1 MIKFND
7 IKRISDFEWVIP
19 STFHSG
25 MTTNVRIIAS
35 QRILEKSLSDQALEQ
50 AVNATFLPGLVGD
63 VLVMPDIH
71 QGYGFPIGG
80 VAATDLQNGVISPGG
95 IGYDINCG
103 VRLLSSQV
111 EFNEARPFINE
122 LLQALYGTIP
132 SGLGRGGLPKIQKK
146 QLEKILQTGA
156 NWARQNGYAET
167 SDLDLIEDR
176 GSMINADLS
185 KVSSRAIERGLEQVG
200 SLGAGNHFI
209 EVSIVDEIFQ
219 PTAARIMGLTEKC
232 LCLMIHSGSRGLGHQ
247 ICTDYVQQFQQIQR
261 KYAYTLPDRE
271 LACAPLASKE
281 GQAYLAAMHC
291 AANYAFCNRQ
301 VMAHIA
307 RQTFEQVLSGKCNN
321 PYLQMV
327 YDLAHNIGKI
337 EEHTIGNMKKQVCV
351 HRKGA
356 TRAFGPGEPDVP
368 EKYKKIGQPVLI
380 PGSMGTHSWVLTGK
394 TEAMLK
400 TFGSS
405 CHGAGR
411 VFSRKSARKLMR
423 GDQLIQ
429 ELNEKGIEVMAG
441 SLSGL
446 VEEAPMVYKDVDE
459 VVESVVQAGIVERV
473 ARLRPIAVIKG

>member
-1 MIKFND
+1 MIQFDDVK
-7 IKRISDFEWVIP
+7 KVTDFEWVIP
-19 STFHSG
+19 STFRSG

-35 QRILEKSLSDQALEQ
+35 QRILEKSLSDRALEQ

-80 VAATDLQNGVISPGG
+80 VAATDAQTGVISPGG

-111 EFNEARPFINE
+111 EFDEARPYIKE
-122 LLQALYGTIP
+122 LLHALYATIP
-132 SGLGRGGLPKIQKK
+132 SGLGRGGLASIQKA
-146 QLEKILQTGA
+146 QLEKILHEGA
-156 NWARQNGYAET
+156 DWARQNGYAE
-167 SDLDLIEDR
+167 SADLDLTEDR
-176 GSMINADLS
+176 GKIANADPS
-185 KVSSRAIERGLEQVG
+185 KVSNRAIERGLEQVG

-219 PTAARIMGLTEKC
+219 PTAARSMGLKEKC

-247 ICTDYVQQFQQIQR
+247 ICTDYVQQFQQVQR

-271 LACAPLASKE
+271 LACAPLASNE
-281 GQAYLAAMHC
+281 GQAYLAAMRC

-301 VMAHIA
+301 VMAHLA
-307 RQTFEQVLSGKCNN
+307 RQAFERVFAAKCER

-337 EEHTIGNMKKQVCV
+337 EEHTIGKTEKQVCV
-351 HRKGA
+351 HCKGA
-356 TRAFGPGEPDVP
+356 TRAFGPEDPEVP
-368 EKYKKIGQPVLI
+368 VKYKKIGQPVLI
-380 PGSMGTHSWVLTGK
+380 PGSMGTYSWVLTGT

-411 VFSRKSARKLMR
+411 VFSRKGARKLMR

-429 ELNEKGIEVMAG
+429 ELREKGIEVMTG

-446 VEEAPMVYKDVDE
+446 VEEAPGVYKDVDE

>member
-1 MIKFND
+1 MIKIGD
-7 IKRISDFEWVIP
+7 VKKITDFEWVIP
-19 STFHSG
+19 STFRTG
-25 MTTNVRIIAS
+25 MNTNVRIIAS
-35 QRILEKSLSDQALEQ
+35 QNILEKSLSDRALEQ

-80 VAATDLQNGVISPGG
+80 VAATDMQDGVITPGG

-111 EFNEARPFINE
+111 EFNEAHPFITE

-132 SGLGRGGLPKIQKK
+132 SGLGRGGLAKIQKM
-146 QLEKILQTGA
+146 QLEKILYEGA
-156 NWARQNGYAET
+156 DWAKHNGYAEST
-167 SDLDLIEDR
+167 DLELTEDH
-176 GSMINADLS
+176 GAMVKADPS
-185 KVSSRAIERGLEQVG
+185 RVSARAIERGLEQVG

-209 EVSIVDEIFQ
+209 EVSMVDEIFQ
-219 PTAARIMGLTEKC
+219 SAAARSMGLTENC

-247 ICTDYVQQFQQIQR
+247 ICTDYVQLFQQIQR
-261 KYAYTLPDRE
+261 KYTYTLPDRE
-271 LACAPLASKE
+271 LACAPLTSKE
-281 GQAYLAAMHC
+281 GQAYLAAMRC

-301 VMAHIA
+301 VMAHLA
-307 RQTFEQVLSGKCNN
+307 RQTFERVLSGKCKR
-321 PYLQMV
+321 PHLQMV

-337 EEHTIGNMKKQVCV
+337 EEHTVGNMKKQVCV

-368 EKYKKIGQPVLI
+368 ERYQKIGQPVLI
-380 PGSMGTHSWVLTGK
+380 PGSMGTYSWVLTGK

-411 VFSRKSARKLMR
+411 VFSRKGARKLMR
-423 GDQLIQ
+423 SDQLIQ
-429 ELNEKGIEVMAG
+429 ELREKGIEVMAG
-441 SLSGL
+441 SLSDL
-446 VEEAPMVYKDVDE
+446 VEEAPGVYKDVDE

>member
-7 IKRISDFEWVIP
+7 VKKISDFEWVIP
-19 STFHSG
+19 STFRSG
-25 MTTNVRIIAS
+25 MTTNVCIIAS
-35 QRILEKSLSDQALEQ
+35 QTLLEKSLNDRALEQ

-80 VAATDLQNGVISPGG
+80 VAATDMQNGVITPGG

-111 EFNEARPFINE
+111 EFNEAHPFITE
-122 LLQALYGTIP
+122 LLQALYATIP
-132 SGLGRGGLPKIQKK
+132 SGLGRGGLPKIQKT
-146 QLEKILQTGA
+146 QLEKILYEGA
-156 NWARQNGYAET
+156 GWAKHNGYAEST
-167 SDLDLIEDR
+167 DLELTEDQ
-176 GSMINADLS
+176 GAMVKADPS
-185 KVSSRAIERGLEQVG
+185 RVSARAIERGLEQVG

-209 EVSIVDEIFQ
+209 EVSMVDEIFQ
-219 PTAARIMGLTEKC
+219 SAAARSMGLTENC

-261 KYAYTLPDRE
+261 KYTYTLPDRE
-271 LACAPLASKE
+271 LACAPLTSKE
-281 GQAYLAAMHC
+281 GQAYLAAMRC

-301 VMAHIA
+301 VMAHLA
-307 RQTFEQVLSGKCNN
+307 RQTFERVLSGKCKR

-368 EKYKKIGQPVLI
+368 ERYQKIGQPVLI
-380 PGSMGTHSWVLTGK
+380 PGSMGTYSWVLTGK

-411 VFSRKSARKLMR
+411 VFSRKGARKLMR
-423 GDQLIQ
+423 SDQLIQ
-429 ELNEKGIEVMAG
+429 ELREKGIEVMAG
-441 SLSGL
+441 SLSDL
-446 VEEAPMVYKDVDE
+446 VEEAPGVYKDVDE